1 MNFERMFLFG
11 FSGTLLALMMFIS
24 IGSVNVYAI
33 TIKIE
38 SPVVNQ
44 QVPVGEL
51 TISGISSDNSSSQCQ
66 VYLDWNNLK
75 PYQLATPTGS
85 NGSADFSKWSFTYTS
100 KYHLI
105 QTGVNDLTSKI
116 TCLVPPAGPTVTKWY
131 SINVTG
137 TTTSNQSSNVQL
149 PLPTANTKTPASN
162 TKTPAS
168 NTQTPASNTQTPA
181 SNTQTPA
188 SNTQTPSSNTQTPAS
203 NTQTPASNT
212 QTPASNTQTPSPQ
225 SGASVNTTNTSNS
238 NKINLQINVETNP
251 ISAGERQKVA
261 VTASDPQTGNTLD
274 RVFVRLTIKD
284 PSGNVLKD
292 YTDTDGELAPSF
304 RIDKDIPGTYSVL
317 ASASQAGI
325 KATKSTTFIVQ

>member
-1 MNFERMFLFG
+1 MIFERVLLFG
-11 FSGTLLALMMFIS
+11 FSGTVLALMMFIS
-24 IGSVNVYAI
+24 IGSVSVYAI

-38 SPVVNQ
+38 SPLGNQ

-51 TISGISSDNSSSQCQ
+51 TISGTSSDNSSSQCQ

-149 PLPTANTKTPASN
+149 PLPTANTKTR
-162 TKTPAS
+162 
-168 NTQTPASNTQTPA
+168 A

-188 SNTQTPSSNTQTPAS
+188 SNTQTPSL
-203 NTQTPASNT
+203 
-212 QTPASNTQTPSPQ
+212 Q
-225 SGASVNTTNTSNS
+225 SGASVNTTNNSNS
-238 NKINLQINVETNP
+238 DKINLQINVESNP
-251 ISAGERQKVA
+251 ISAGDRQKVA

-284 PSGNVLKD
+284 PSGNVVKD

-304 RIDKDIPGTYSVL
+304 RIDKNISGTYSVL

>member
-1 MNFERMFLFG
+1 MNFGRMLLFG
-11 FSGTLLALMMFIS
+11 FSGTLLALIIFIN
-24 IGSVNVYAI
+24 IGSVNLYAI
-33 TIKIE
+33 SIKIE

-51 TISGISSDNSSSQCQ
+51 TISGTSSDNSSSQCQ

-181 SNTQTPA
+181 SNTQTP
-188 SNTQTPSSNTQTPAS
+188 
-203 NTQTPASNT
+203 
-212 QTPASNTQTPSPQ
+212 SPQ
-225 SGASVNTTNTSNS
+225 PGASVNTTNTSNS
-238 NKINLQINVETNP
+238 NKINLQINVESNP

-284 PSGNVLKD
+284 PSGNVVKE

-304 RIDKDIPGTYSVL
+304 RIDKGIPGTYSVL

>member
-1 MNFERMFLFG
+1 MNFERMLLFG

-24 IGSVNVYAI
+24 IVSVSVYAI

-38 SPVVNQ
+38 SPLGNQ

-51 TISGISSDNSSSQCQ
+51 TISGTSSDNSSSQCQ

-137 TTTSNQSSNVQL
+137 TATSNRSSNVQL

-162 TKTPAS
+162 T
-168 NTQTPASNTQTPA
+168 QTS
-181 SNTQTPA
+181 A
-188 SNTQTPSSNTQTPAS
+188 SNTQTPSL
-203 NTQTPASNT
+203 
-212 QTPASNTQTPSPQ
+212 Q

-238 NKINLQINVETNP
+238 DKINLQINVESNP
-251 ISAGERQKVA
+251 IPAGDRQKVA

-284 PSGNVLKD
+284 PSGNVVKD

-304 RIDKDIPGTYSVL
+304 RIGNDITGTYSVL

>member
-1 MNFERMFLFG
+1 MNFERMLLFG

-24 IGSVNVYAI
+24 IVSVSVYAI

-38 SPVVNQ
+38 SPPGNQ

-51 TISGISSDNSSSQCQ
+51 TISGTSSDNSSSQCQ

-137 TTTSNQSSNVQL
+137 TATSNRSSNVQL

-162 TKTPAS
+162 T
-168 NTQTPASNTQTPA
+168 
-181 SNTQTPA
+181 QTPA
-188 SNTQTPSSNTQTPAS
+188 SNTQTPSL
-203 NTQTPASNT
+203 
-212 QTPASNTQTPSPQ
+212 Q

-238 NKINLQINVETNP
+238 DKINLQINVESNP
-251 ISAGERQKVA
+251 IPAGDRQKVA

-284 PSGNVLKD
+284 PSGNVVKD

-304 RIDKDIPGTYSVL
+304 RIGNDITGTYSVL

>member
-1 MNFERMFLFG
+1 MNFERMLLFG

-24 IGSVNVYAI
+24 IVSVNVYAI
-33 TIKIE
+33 SIKIE
-38 SPVVNQ
+38 SPLGNQ

-51 TISGISSDNSSSQCQ
+51 TISGTSSDNSSSQCQ

-105 QTGVNDLTSKI
+105 QTGLNDLTSKI

-137 TTTSNQSSNVQL
+137 TTSSNQSTNVQL

-162 TKTPAS
+162 NTQTPAS
-168 NTQTPASNTQTPA
+168 TTQTPASNTQI
-181 SNTQTPA
+181 
-188 SNTQTPSSNTQTPAS
+188 
-203 NTQTPASNT
+203 
-212 QTPASNTQTPSPQ
+212 PSPQ
-225 SGASVNTTNTSNS
+225 SGASVDTTNTSNS
-238 NKINLQINVETNP
+238 NKINLEVNVENNP
-251 ISAGERQKVA
+251 ISAGDRQKVTA
-261 VTASDPQTGNTLD
+261 TASDPQTGNTLD

-284 PSGNVLKD
+284 PSGNVVKD
-292 YTDTDGELAPSF
+292 YTDTDGELSPSF

-325 KATKSTTFIVQ
+325 KTTKSTTFIVQ